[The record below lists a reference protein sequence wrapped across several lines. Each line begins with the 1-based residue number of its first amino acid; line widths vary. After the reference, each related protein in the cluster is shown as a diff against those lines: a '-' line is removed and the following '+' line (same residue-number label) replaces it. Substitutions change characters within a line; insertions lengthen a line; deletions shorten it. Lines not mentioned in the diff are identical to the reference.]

1 MANSAPHSH
10 DDQHDHDQGHDH
22 SHEHD
27 HDGLEFGDDG
37 LEDQSAL
44 IKESFG
50 LPDELP
56 PIRLPSDAE
65 LAEQVRAIPLVRE
78 LVKLAEWAG
87 ADGRQVD
94 EDGELTGDA
103 RDEVLRALD
112 VPADRFRFLWKYA
125 TAVDWVELSDDGRAR
140 GGQTAESWGDGSDD
154 EGVLDA
160 WAATFAAILSESMC
174 AFVGDAADFPS
185 EADVHGPAMPLA
197 MLLFLSRPHGL
208 TRGEVSLFISEGAIA
223 EHPGQRRA
231 WESWVQAHGDPAGVL
246 VDQLAAVQAIT
257 LSDTEGAG
265 ADGDAVIRLAPL
277 ALREIRLQLTDA
289 DVDIP
294 LLPATAAEL
303 TAAQLLAMAPSVFP
317 EEFESESAAWLAAH
331 GTDQAAGELLDIAA
345 EGDPSTRITAMSVVS
360 QLGPTAEQPWRDRMD
375 VVSLRPYAKTAL
387 AALAIG
393 VPSVAPG
400 RGGLMPDLSDL
411 DKIPDDLRPTPE
423 DVTWVTIDTL
433 WLSCEDEDTDP
444 EHLGAMFDETVPADR
459 RAMIFDHMWKSPHPE
474 AERVLDHLG
483 SFHPDKRISK
493 EARRAAFKATS
504 SHGAKKKG

>member
-10 DDQHDHDQGHDH
+10 DHHDRDPGHDH

-27 HDGLEFGDDG
+27 HDGLEFGDGHED
-37 LEDQSAL
+37 EDQSAL

-50 LPDELP
+50 LPDTLP

-65 LAEQVRAIPLVRE
+65 LAEQVRSVPLVKQ
-78 LVKLAEWAG
+78 LAALAEWVG
-87 ADGRQVD
+87 ADGRDAD

-103 RDEVLRALD
+103 RDEALRILN
-112 VPADRFRFLWKYA
+112 VPADRFRYLWKYA
-125 TAVDWVELSDDGRAR
+125 TAVDWVEVDEDGQAR
-140 GGQTAESWGDGSDD
+140 GGQTAEAWGDGTDD
-154 EGVLDA
+154 EGVLEA

-174 AFVGDAADFPS
+174 AAAEGSDDFPAN
-185 EADVHGPAMPLA
+185 ADIHGPAMPLA

-208 TRGEVSLFISEGAIA
+208 TREEVSLFIKQGATA
-223 EHPGQRRA
+223 EHPAEQGA
-231 WESWVQAHGDPAGVL
+231 WDSWASAHGDPAGVL
-246 VDQLAAVQAIT
+246 IDELAAVQAIT
-257 LSDTEGAG
+257 PPDIDE
-265 ADGDAVIRLAPL
+265 DEIRLAPL

-289 DVDIP
+289 DVEIP

-303 TAAQLLAMAPSVFP
+303 TAEQLLTMAPSVFP

-331 GTDQAAGELLDIAA
+331 GTDQSAQSAGELLDLAA
-345 EGDPSTRITAMSVVS
+345 DGDPSTRITAMSVVS
-360 QLGPTAEQPWRDRMD
+360 QLGPAAEQAWRDRID
-375 VVSLRPYAKTAL
+375 VVSLRPYVKTAL

-400 RGGLMPDLSDL
+400 QGGLMPDLGDL
-411 DKIPDDLRPTPE
+411 DKIPDELRPTPE

-459 RAMIFDHMWKSPHPE
+459 REMIFNEMWRSPHPE

-483 SFHPDKRISK
+483 THHPNKKIAK
-493 EARRAAFKATS
+493 EARRAAFRATTS
-504 SHGAKKKG
+504 RGTKKH